1 MARLSGQQW
10 IWQAKQWQNFSWR
23 EPEVVPLLRRLHHLS
38 GLLLGK
44 STANSQQQQSLD
56 SMLQNLIA
64 SSAIEGERLN
74 VDSVRSSLARQFEL
88 NDDNPYPTSKRSDGL
103 AEMMRDALHNFTQPL
118 TCKRLFQW
126 HRWLFPDGGGEF
138 SSRPLLVGQ
147 LRGDEPMQVVSGSLT
162 KQTVHFEAPPRS
174 VLEQELQYFI
184 DWFNRTAADPSLDPW
199 LRAAIT
205 HLWFVTLHPFDDGNG
220 RLVRALTDMALAQA
234 DNQSIRLYAMSVA
247 ILNDRK
253 GYYDALEKN
262 QSVDK
267 PDPSFDAIQ
276 DQISTAV
283 DAENNHSLDITHWV
297 VWFLKTLEV
306 SINDAISTIDKTL
319 FKTRFWQRHQNDQLS
334 GEQRKV
340 LNILLDNGSDYSEG
354 SNSSELSAAQYQKLA
369 GVSKATATRHLQDLV
384 NKRCLEKLPGGGRST
399 RYQLPFAG

>member
-1 MARLSGQQW
+1 MSMGRFSGQQW
-10 IWQAKQWQNFSWR
+10 IWQAEHWPDFSWQ
-23 EPEVVPLLRRLHHLS
+23 EPEVAPLLRRLHHQS

-44 STANSQQQQSLD
+44 ATANSQQQQSLD

-74 VDSVRSSLARQFEL
+74 VESVRSSLARQFEL
-88 NDDNPYPTSKRSDGL
+88 EDDNPYPTSKRSDGL
-103 AEMMRDALHNFTQPL
+103 AEMMRDALHNFAQPL
-118 TCKRLFQW
+118 DCERLFQW
-126 HRWLFPDGGGEF
+126 HRWLFPDGAGEF

-174 VLEQELQYFI
+174 VLEQELQLFI
-184 DWFNRTAADPSLDPW
+184 DWFNRTADDQSLDPW

-234 DNQSIRLYAMSVA
+234 DNQSVRLYAMSVA

-253 GYYDALEKN
+253 GYYGALERN
-262 QSVDK
+262 QSIDE
-267 PDPSFDAIQ
+267 PDPDFDAIQ
-276 DQISTAV
+276 DQASPATEGTAN
-283 DAENNHSLDITHWV
+283 DSLDITHWV
-297 VWFLKTLEV
+297 VWFLKTLDV

-319 FKTRFWQRHQNDQLS
+319 FKTRFWQQHQDDQLS

-340 LNILLDNGSDYSEG
+340 LNILLDEGSDYSEG
-354 SNSSELSAAQYQKLA
+354 LSAAQYQKLA

-384 NKRCLEKLPGGGRST
+384 NKYCLEKLPGGGRST
-399 RYQLPFAG
+399 RYQLVEVA